1 MGARPTWKGSLKLSL
16 ISVPIRVFPA
26 TNSGSDVS
34 FHQIHRKCRTRIQLK
49 KWCPHCEEEVTAA
62 DIVKGHEAGDGK
74 YAIVEEEEIAAV
86 RPESTRTVDI
96 SDVLDISAIDPIYI
110 ERTYYL
116 APDNKAA
123 GEPFA
128 VIREGLE
135 GKAAVGRLALHGR
148 EYLVAILSRGTALI
162 MHTLRTSG
170 EVRALDA
177 IDEIEYAD
185 VKVRAPEVKLAKQVL
200 ASFETG
206 ADLSSFTDHYQEAL
220 KEMLSRKKAED
231 VTEVTDGEETK
242 PTKVV
247 NLMDALRKSLAT
259 AGEHKRSP
267 RTATTRTRPRVLK
280 HSGAKS
286 KRRAS

>member
-135 GKAAVGRLALHGR
+135 GKAAVGRLAL
-148 EYLVAILSRGTALI
+148 
-162 MHTLRTSG
+162 
-170 EVRALDA
+170 
-177 IDEIEYAD
+177 
-185 VKVRAPEVKLAKQVL
+185 
-200 ASFETG
+200 
-206 ADLSSFTDHYQEAL
+206 
-220 KEMLSRKKAED
+220 
-231 VTEVTDGEETK
+231 
-242 PTKVV
+242 
-247 NLMDALRKSLAT
+247 
-259 AGEHKRSP
+259 
-267 RTATTRTRPRVLK
+267 
-280 HSGAKS
+280 
-286 KRRAS
+286 